1 MRLNRFL
8 AAAGIGSR
16 RHCDELIAAGRV
28 TINGKTCTDFSAQ
41 PGGRDHVKVNGKLVH
56 VAPPLTI
63 MLHKPAGF
71 VSTRRDPHVRD
82 TVFDLLPAK
91 FSRLFNIG
99 RLDAQTEGLLLL
111 TSDGDL
117 AQSLTHPRYKIEK
130 EYEVTLD
137 RPWDP
142 ELASKLLRGIFLDGE
157 RARIARLHSVSPVR
171 LRVVLRQGINRQIRR
186 MFEAVGYRVKDLIRV
201 RIANLRL
208 GDLPRGHWRPL
219 TKRELESLRGE
230 LREPP
235 RRRRAPPSTMK
246 LDDCNALITGASAG
260 IGREFARQLAGRARS
275 MILVARRDERLI
287 ELADQLQREHPKLL
301 VHIRKVDLADLG
313 QLQAFLEQLDREKLE
328 VDLLINNAG
337 LGDSGP
343 FAESDPDR
351 NKEMT
356 VVNVTTLT
364 LVTRHLLPRMIAQH
378 RGAILNVSS
387 SAGFLP
393 IPGSA
398 VYAAT
403 KAYVTSFSEAL
414 RAELYGTGVSVCA
427 LCPGPVV
434 TEFQQV
440 AKREGV
446 QPDMGPQFLV
456 VTVEQVV
463 RDALAALEADQPLVI
478 PGFAMKLLM
487 LLVRLMPMPL
497 LRWVARMSP
506 RKRGVV

>member
-1 MRLNRFL
+1 
-8 AAAGIGSR
+8 
-16 RHCDELIAAGRV
+16 
-28 TINGKTCTDFSAQ
+28 
-41 PGGRDHVKVNGKLVH
+41 
-56 VAPPLTI
+56 
-63 MLHKPAGF
+63 
-71 VSTRRDPHVRD
+71 
-82 TVFDLLPAK
+82 
-91 FSRLFNIG
+91 
-99 RLDAQTEGLLLL
+99 
-111 TSDGDL
+111 
-117 AQSLTHPRYKIEK
+117 
-130 EYEVTLD
+130 
-137 RPWDP
+137 
-142 ELASKLLRGIFLDGE
+142 
-157 RARIARLHSVSPVR
+157 
-171 LRVVLRQGINRQIRR
+171 
-186 MFEAVGYRVKDLIRV
+186 
-201 RIANLRL
+201 
-208 GDLPRGHWRPL
+208 
-219 TKRELESLRGE
+219 
-230 LREPP
+230 
-235 RRRRAPPSTMK
+235 MK

-275 MILVARRDERLI
+275 MILVARRDEKLM
-287 ELADQLQREHPKLL
+287 ELADRLQREHPKLV
-301 VHIRKVDLADLG
+301 VHVRKVDLADLG
-313 QLQAFLEQLDREKLE
+313 QLRTFLESLDRDKLE

-343 FAESDPDR
+343 FAGSDPDR

-356 VVNVTTLT
+356 IVNVATLT
-364 LVTRHLLPRMIAQH
+364 LITRHLLPPMIAKH

-393 IPGSA
+393 IPLSA

-446 QPDMGPQFLV
+446 QPNIGPQFLV

-463 RDALAALEADQPLVI
+463 RDALAAVETERPLVI
-478 PGFAMKLLM
+478 PGFAMKMLM
-487 LLVRLMPMPL
+487 LLARLMPMPV